1 MKSTEFIRSLLD
13 IIDGLDN
20 TGQETVTDYV
30 EEVPAEAAIE
40 KQQYSNSPDTLVA
53 DISKV
58 TVDAGGGVNGP
69 KHPADIRADSI
80 SMYPQYQKKPRF

>member
-13 IIDGLDN
+13 IIDGLEEPSKS
-20 TGQETVTDYV
+20 QTDYV
-30 EEVPAEAAIE
+30 EEVPAEVGIE

-53 DISKV
+53 DIAKV